1 TYPSGTLNTVA
12 PGSPLVMKKSGYLYI
27 WVSNET
33 ENWDVYFD
41 NLSVQHKQ
49 GPLLEEN
56 HYYPYG
62 LAMAGISD
70 KAIKLNYAENKYRYN
85 GGTELQHQEFSDGSG
100 LELYQTG
107 FRMLDPQLGRFSQV
121 DPMADKY
128 GFTSP
133 YNYAM
138 NNPVLFND
146 PGGLKAVPPG
156 MSYQAQQNFVGGVGL
171 SYGQSEDGTFLGNP
185 GGGGNGS
192 DPYGG
197 KGIGWGE
204 QFLEGGAYNFDNTG
218 YLPFFSGLF
227 NKVQSGHDAKFK
239 DFSFFL
245 TGTGFNNGIFG
256 TWYNYSYSVDDSH
269 YIKGTYDGNQV
280 NYLSAN
286 SIYFNKF
293 FVEGNSSADFNES
306 QIGSYWNASATIVS
320 TADFSLEAT
329 IHGINFAANSFRGSS
344 SALVDIGKLNYNFG
358 RYSID
363 LDGAGKTLG
372 LVGIAI
378 PISDMVFNKNADY
391 WNDGTDLVVGL
402 VSFVPGVGWMISGI
416 YLFANMAVKSAT
428 GESIGDHVGDFA
440 HNLDFTGGLSAP
452 GGLDQFGPDYS
463 GDN

>member
-1 TYPSGTLNTVA
+1 
-12 PGSPLVMKKSGYLYI
+12 
-27 WVSNET
+27 
-33 ENWDVYFD
+33 
-41 NLSVQHKQ
+41 
-49 GPLLEEN
+49 
-56 HYYPYG
+56 
-62 LAMAGISD
+62 MAGISD

-100 LELYQTG
+100 LELYETG
-107 FRMLDPQLGRFSQV
+107 FRMLDPQIGRFSQI
-121 DPMADKY
+121 DPKANNY
-128 GFTSP
+128 SSTSP
-133 YNYAM
+133 YVFAM

-156 MSYQAQQNFVGGVGL
+156 MSYQEQQNFVGGVGL

-344 SALVDIGKLNYNFG
+344 SVLVDIGKLGPNLGGLGKFTLEG
-358 RYSID
+358 GGKALTVVGVFLPLID
-363 LDGAGKTLG
+363 
-372 LVGIAI
+372 IARN
-378 PISDMVFNKNADY
+378 PNADY
-391 WNDGTDLVVGL
+391 WSDGTDEVMAAVG
-402 VSFVPGVGWMISGI
+402 FVPGVGWIISGVYFI
-416 YLFANMAVKSAT
+416 ANTATERLT
-428 GESIGDHVGDFA
+428 GESIGDLLRDGLS
-440 HNLDFTGGLSAP
+440 NPNTQGGLIEGS
-452 GGLDQFGPDYS
+452 QMPDF
-463 GDN
+463 